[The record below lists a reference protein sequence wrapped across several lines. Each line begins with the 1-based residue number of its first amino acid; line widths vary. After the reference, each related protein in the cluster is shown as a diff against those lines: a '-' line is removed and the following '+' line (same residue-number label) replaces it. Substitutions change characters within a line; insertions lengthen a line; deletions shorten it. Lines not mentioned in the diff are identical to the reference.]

1 MVPSEATE
9 GIVSRVLSPTS
20 TQTSLEAGTGCT
32 CWGSIWLWNPVL
44 SQVQAPA
51 SQAREVIRIHLTR
64 FRLKESCS
72 LSMNKHSN
80 EPDQFQKKKTTV
92 EPRIKA
98 TWQLQPPL
106 HSFLGL
112 QWGKMA
118 YVGSKLQLSHRYW
131 TKLLRTARLWSCHR
145 KWAAVTAAQIEKVH
159 SFEESTC
166 KNWTEKGWSRHSL
179 SRRKPDMPWHKYM
192 SDNLSHFS
200 RDTGGALTMQK
211 TLSVTSS
218 KMHLSGWI

>member
-1 MVPSEATE
+1 M
-9 GIVSRVLSPTS
+9 
-20 TQTSLEAGTGCT
+20 QTSLEAGTGCS
-32 CWGSIWLWNPVL
+32 CWSSIWLWNPVF

-51 SQAREVIRIHLTR
+51 SQAREVIWIHLTR

-80 EPDQFQKKKTTV
+80 EPDQFQKNTV
-92 EPRIKA
+92 EPRLKA
-98 TWQLQPPL
+98 TWQLQPPSTPSSVSSEARWPMWAASC
-106 HSFLGL
+106 SFL
-112 QWGKMA
+112 
-118 YVGSKLQLSHRYW
+118 

-145 KWAAVTAAQIEKVH
+145 KWAAVTAVQIEKVH
-159 SFEESTC
+159 SFEEATC

-200 RDTGGALTMQK
+200 RDTGGVLTMQK
-211 TLSVTSS
+211 ALSVTSS
-218 KMHLSGWI
+218 EMHLSGWI

>member
-1 MVPSEATE
+1 MIIIEKKVGWIVNWGKARRRHPMSSHLRRTQLLVTVAPSEATE

-20 TQTSLEAGTGCT
+20 MQTSLEAGTGCS
-32 CWGSIWLWNPVL
+32 CWSSIWLWNPVL

-80 EPDQFQKKKTTV
+80 KPNQFQKTTV
-92 EPRIKA
+92 EPCLSHMTA
-98 TWQLQPPL
+98 AAPL

-131 TKLLRTARLWSCHR
+131 TKLLRTARL
-145 KWAAVTAAQIEKVH
+145 
-159 SFEESTC
+159 
-166 KNWTEKGWSRHSL
+166 
-179 SRRKPDMPWHKYM
+179 
-192 SDNLSHFS
+192 
-200 RDTGGALTMQK
+200 
-211 TLSVTSS
+211 
-218 KMHLSGWI
+218 